1 MSELPAPESTGSAGM
16 ASVSPYP
23 LPRHFAREQ
32 QVLEN
37 AGVTSWKQLA
47 ALSDPD
53 LRRLASRG
61 GALERQLRKLRGQAE
76 LVADLDLTPADAA
89 LLLYAGIASCRG
101 LAQASPQQ
109 LLTQLGRLERSLVGM
124 AAARIDAAM
133 VRRWIERARVAQRSG
148 RSGN

>member
-1 MSELPAPESTGSAGM
+1 M
-16 ASVSPYP
+16 AAASPYP

-32 QVLEN
+32 QVLQASGVASWQEL
-37 AGVTSWKQLA
+37 AG
-47 ALSDPD
+47 LSDPD
-53 LRRLASRG
+53 LRQLASRG

-76 LVADLDLTPADAA
+76 LVTQLDLPPADAA

-124 AAARIDAAM
+124 AAARIDAAQ
-133 VRRWIERARVAQRSG
+133 VCRWIERAKAVQRHG
-148 RSGN
+148 C